1 MAAANPLHEIGDA
14 ANFAGECA
22 ENLWRKAEVEIKGVW
37 IPESRQ
43 LSESQATFSCQKP
56 FKHLGC
62 LYLPETLTFLPEIKV
77 MLPYLTSPAFIS
89 HKILQVNCVL
99 PLQVSYLMYGQS
111 SRQTWELLICPILTQ
126 SHEPATSSKLFRI
139 KIDCCGFLTAKS
151 INGLLGSEIMS

>member
-1 MAAANPLHEIGDA
+1 MQPTLLVNVQRTSGGKLKWKSKVCGSQNPGSCL
-14 ANFAGECA
+14 
-22 ENLWRKAEVEIKGVW
+22 KAKQH
-37 IPESRQ
+37 SR
-43 LSESQATFSCQKP
+43 QKP